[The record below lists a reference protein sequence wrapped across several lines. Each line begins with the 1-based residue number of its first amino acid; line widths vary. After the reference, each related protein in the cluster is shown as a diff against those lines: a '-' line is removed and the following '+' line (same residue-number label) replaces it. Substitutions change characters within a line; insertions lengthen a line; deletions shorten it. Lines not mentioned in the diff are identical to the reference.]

1 MQIKARLVDPPVD
14 ARIPQITYSKINDA
28 RAKTWEGK
36 VSETSLPHYIAN
48 ELTRNNIKRWDQ
60 QKKRRCIV
68 YGYFWITSPLTMV

>member
-28 RAKTWEGK
+28 RAKKHGK
-36 VSETSLPHYIAN
+36 GRERFPKLLCRITMPTNLRETIPRDGIN
-48 ELTRNNIKRWDQ
+48 
-60 QKKRRCIV
+60 KKATG